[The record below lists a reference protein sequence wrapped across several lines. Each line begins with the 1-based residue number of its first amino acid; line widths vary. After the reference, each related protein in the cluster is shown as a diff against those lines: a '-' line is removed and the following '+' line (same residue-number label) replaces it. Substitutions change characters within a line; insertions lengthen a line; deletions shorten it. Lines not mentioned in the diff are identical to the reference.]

1 MVIVALQVIAYVRW
15 RQGYKPAFWYLA
27 AWMVMV
33 IGALIYAMAAFGYL
47 GDYPAREVMMQAIV
61 GGQVILLNYAWCNAG
76 ACLTRNCW
84 MSNTRPGR
92 NWN

>member
-47 GDYPAREVMMQAIV
+47 GDYPAREVMMQAVV
-61 GGQVILLNYAWCNAG
+61 GGQVILLNYALVQRWRLLNQK
-76 ACLTRNCW
+76 LLDVEHQ
-84 MSNTRPGR
+84 PGR